1 MAKSKVKKNPVN
13 NRRLMSRR
21 TRSAIFWVIEI
32 LAALF
37 LSLLFCVGF
46 CYQVPVQDASMST
59 TLETGDSVLVNRV
72 VKKAGSI
79 ARGDVIAY
87 REGSGDKSDI
97 HIKRVIG
104 LPGETISIHDGI
116 IVINGESYIE
126 DRDLPKIVNAGLAK
140 NDITLGRDEYFVLG
154 DNRNNSEDS
163 RFADV
168 GNIAGQS
175 VIGRVWF
182 RISPR
187 ESLGF
192 VR

>member
-1 MAKSKVKKNPVN
+1 
-13 NRRLMSRR
+13 
-21 TRSAIFWVIEI
+21 
-32 LAALF
+32 
-37 LSLLFCVGF
+37 
-46 CYQVPVQDASMST
+46 MST